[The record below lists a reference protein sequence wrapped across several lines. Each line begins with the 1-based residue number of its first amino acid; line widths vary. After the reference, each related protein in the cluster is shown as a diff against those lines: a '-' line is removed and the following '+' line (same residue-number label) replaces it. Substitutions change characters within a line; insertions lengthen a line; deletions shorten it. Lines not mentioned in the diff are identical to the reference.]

1 MPYGPIVE
9 PIVEHKP
16 MAEGFQGVQ
25 IYLHNSLTW
34 HALELPFQAGTNG
47 PGKKHTVRLGH
58 DKLKSKLPCFSWSVC
73 PVSRSRLGVC

>member
-1 MPYGPIVE
+1 MVE

-25 IYLHNSLTW
+25 IYLHDSLTW
-34 HALELPFQAGTNG
+34 HAFELPSRAGTNG

-58 DKLKSKLPCFSWSVC
+58 DKLK
-73 PVSRSRLGVC
+73 